1 MGKLP
6 DGNLL
11 TNIYDRSWQRQRPFT
26 ATGWTAE
33 QNQIFE
39 YALLISTTNNL
50 TEISRFTKFDMAR
63 GDNSSENIAT
73 SSLIT
78 SISKK

>member
-1 MGKLP
+1 MTAA
-6 DGNLL
+6 GN
-11 TNIYDRSWQRQRPFT
+11 DSAHSRPPI
-26 ATGWTAE
+26 GSPKR
-33 QNQIFE
+33 IKSLS

-50 TEISRFTKFDMAR
+50 TEISRFTKFGKAR

-78 SISKK
+78 SV